1 MMVKLE
7 SDQSATF
14 NIVNTL
20 PKSILSHTKITLDED
35 LRRYSELNVI
45 LVPHLKKFMSSWKTY
60 LLIKQLT
67 FNMAVR
73 DTLKEFLFL
82 SNQSTPISTASS
94 TAILPGPLERS
105 PDSETRIKLKMVPL
119 VQTHLQFLRFWKDF
133 CAENEPIGKWLSKW
147 YHLISNPP

>member
-45 LVPHLKKFMSSWKTY
+45 LVPHLKKFM
-60 LLIKQLT
+60 
-67 FNMAVR
+67 N
-73 DTLKEFLFL
+73 
-82 SNQSTPISTASS
+82 
-94 TAILPGPLERS
+94 
-105 PDSETRIKLKMVPL
+105 
-119 VQTHLQFLRFWKDF
+119 
-133 CAENEPIGKWLSKW
+133 
-147 YHLISNPP
+147 

>member
-45 LVPHLKKFMSSWKTY
+45 LEKVH
-60 LLIKQLT
+60 
-67 FNMAVR
+67 
-73 DTLKEFLFL
+73 EFLKNIP
-82 SNQSTPISTASS
+82 SDKTT
-94 TAILPGPLERS
+94 
-105 PDSETRIKLKMVPL
+105 
-119 VQTHLQFLRFWKDF
+119 DF
-133 CAENEPIGKWLSKW
+133 
-147 YHLISNPP
+147 